1 MTTRMNYAP
10 RRLTIPAAAMA
21 GLLLAGCSS
30 GNIGEAW
37 QCPLAETGSCDSVAA
52 ADPAVPDMG
61 AARKTLLTEPLW
73 RQRAGGPGSPAL
85 PAREPAPEAIRG
97 PGQAAEPP
105 CEAACGGDFDPFG
118 WLMRL
123 FGAGGEDGPAAK
135 AKSPPAADAAPPP
148 ETKPGPTEPAAMPL
162 PAEPASGEDD
172 TGGDGLRTDEV
183 VARIWI
189 APFVDDGGVYREAS
203 HVRVVLEPAGW
214 RLPR

>member
-1 MTTRMNYAP
+1 MTVRMTYTP
-10 RRLTIPAAAMA
+10 RRLAIPAASIAAM
-21 GLLLAGCSS
+21 LLAGCSS
-30 GNIGEAW
+30 GNIGESW

-73 RQRAGGPGSPAL
+73 RQRAGEPRP
-85 PAREPAPEAIRG
+85 PAPA
-97 PGQAAEPP
+97 P
-105 CEAACGGDFDPFG
+105 CESACGGGFDLLG

-123 FGAGGEDGPAAK
+123 FGEEAREPETGTADGAARKSDPPDGETV
-135 AKSPPAADAAPPP
+135 AAPSAARNGEPRPDEP
-148 ETKPGPTEPAAMPL
+148 EAAVL
-162 PAEPASGEDD
+162 PVEPASLQTDMAQEDARAD
-172 TGGDGLRTDEV
+172 DLRTGEV

-189 APFVDDGGVYREAS
+189 APFVDADGVYREAS

>member
-10 RRLTIPAAAMA
+10 RRLTIPAASIAAM
-21 GLLLAGCSS
+21 LLAGCSS
-30 GNIGEAW
+30 GNIGESW

-73 RQRAGGPGSPAL
+73 QQRGGEPEPPAS
-85 PAREPAPEAIRG
+85 A
-97 PGQAAEPP
+97 P
-105 CEAACGGDFDPFG
+105 CEAACGGGFDPFG
-118 WLMRL
+118 WLTRL

-135 AKSPPAADAAPPP
+135 AKSPSATHVAPPP
-148 ETKPGPTEPAAMPL
+148 ETGPRPTEAATAAL
-162 PAEPASGEDD
+162 PAEPASVEDD
-172 TGGDGLRTDEV
+172 PGGDGLRGDGLRTGEV

-189 APFVDDGGVYREAS
+189 APFADADGVYREAS
-203 HVRVVLEPAGW
+203 HVRVVLQPAGW

>member
-1 MTTRMNYAP
+1 MTIGKTYVP
-10 RRLTIPAAAMA
+10 RRLAIPAAAMA

-30 GNIGEAW
+30 GNIGESW

-52 ADPAVPDMG
+52 ADPAVPGMG

-73 RQRAGGPGSPAL
+73 RERAGEPRP
-85 PAREPAPEAIRG
+85 PAPA
-97 PGQAAEPP
+97 P
-105 CEAACGGDFDPFG
+105 CEAACGSGFDPFG

-123 FGAGGEDGPAAK
+123 FGAGGEDGLPANT
-135 AKSPPAADAAPPP
+135 KSPPAAVAAPPP
-148 ETKPGPTEPAAMPL
+148 KTGPEPAGPATAAPL
-162 PAEPASGEDD
+162 PVGPARGEDD
-172 TGGDGLRTDEV
+172 PDADDLRTGEV

-189 APFVDDGGVYREAS
+189 APFVDADGVYREAS